1 MRRLFK
7 MLFRLALYGFAGL
20 CLFWLCGLLAYR
32 WIDPP
37 ATPLMALRALEG
49 ESIRYRPL
57 SLPRVERA
65 LQLAVVASEDARFCL
80 HSGIDL
86 GAVREAIEDYQE
98 SGRLRGAS
106 TITMQVARNLFLW
119 PGGGFIRKG
128 LEAPL
133 ALAIDALWPK
143 RRILELYLAIAEM
156 GPGAFGAEAAARLHF
171 ERAASDLSPAQAAR
185 LAAILPS
192 PLRWSPSRPSA
203 YIQRRAAI
211 IQARIGQLSAEQTGC
226 FSR

>member
-1 MRRLFK
+1 MRRLFRP
-7 MLFRLALYGFAGL
+7 LLRLALSVFAGL
-20 CLFWLCGLLAYR
+20 CLFWLCGLVAYR

-37 ATPLMALRALEG
+37 ATPLMALRALQG
-49 ESIRYRPL
+49 ESIRYAPL
-57 SLPRVERA
+57 PLARIDRA

-80 HSGIDL
+80 HAGIDL
-86 GAVREAIEDYQE
+86 GAVRDAIEDFQE

-119 PGGGFIRKG
+119 PGGGIIRKG

-143 RRILELYLAIAEM
+143 RRILELYLNIAEM
-156 GPGAFGAEAAARLHF
+156 GPGAFGAEAAAALHF
-171 ERAASDLSPAQAAR
+171 QRSAADLSAGQAAR

-192 PLRWSPSRPSA
+192 PRNWSPSQPSA
-203 YIQRRAAI
+203 YIQRRAAA
-211 IQARIGQLSAEQTGC
+211 IQARMGQLGPEQIGC